1 VAGKVKTWI
10 WVVLGVVIT
19 CVVTAV
25 AVAGSAFYFL
35 SKQLETHTAT
45 VATANREFE
54 SAKARFSGQKPLV
67 ELDRDGAVT
76 RANTTK
82 TASGDLRVPE
92 QVIVMAFD
100 PDEERIVRVTLP
112 FWLLRLK
119 SRHASINFNGKKMD
133 LEDLKLTIADLERYG
148 PTLIIDQVSPDGTRV
163 LVWSQ

>member
-10 WVVLGVVIT
+10 WVVLGVIIA

-35 SKQLETHTAT
+35 SKRFETHTAT
-45 VATANREFE
+45 SATANREFD
-54 SAKARFSGQKPLV
+54 SAKARFSGRKPLV

-76 RANTTK
+76 RANTAEAGSADT
-82 TASGDLRVPE
+82 RVPE

-100 PDEERIVRVTLP
+100 PDQERIVRVTLP

-133 LEDLKLTIADLERYG
+133 LEDLKLTVADLERYG
-148 PTLIIDQVSPDGTRV
+148 PTLIIDQTSPDGTRV